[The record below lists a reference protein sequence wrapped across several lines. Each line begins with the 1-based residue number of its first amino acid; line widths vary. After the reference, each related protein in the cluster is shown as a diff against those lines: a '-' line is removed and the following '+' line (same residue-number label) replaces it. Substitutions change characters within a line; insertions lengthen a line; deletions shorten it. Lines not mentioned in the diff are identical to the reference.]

1 MSRIGKQPVP
11 IPSGVEVQFAN
22 GTLTVKGPK
31 GTLEIQPHPLMKV
44 DLDMSAKLVRV
55 TRPDDNRQSRS
66 LHGLT
71 RSLIANM
78 VQGVTTGYEK
88 KLKIGGVGFNAR
100 MDGKSVVLTV
110 GFASAIKLAPPTGVT
125 VDVDKDGTTI
135 TVKGSDKQAVGQ
147 FAAEIR
153 SKKKPAPYE
162 YKSLGKS
169 GIPKGI
175 RYDGEKV
182 VLKQGKD
189 FASG

>member
-11 IPSGVEVQFAN
+11 IPNGVEVQYSS
-22 GTLTVKGPK
+22 GTLKVKGPK
-31 GTLEIQPHPLMKV
+31 GTLEFQHHALV
-44 DLDMSAKLVRV
+44 QVELDLPGKILRV
-55 TRPDDNRQSRS
+55 NRPQDDRLSRS

-71 RSLIANM
+71 RTLIANM
-78 VQGVTTGYEK
+78 VHGVTQGYEK
-88 KLKIGGVGFNAR
+88 RLKIGGVGFNAR
-100 MDGKSVVLTV
+100 LDGKKVVLTV
-110 GFASAIKLAPPTGVT
+110 GFAKPVELTPPAGVT
-125 VDVDKDGTTI
+125 VEVDKDGTTI
-135 TVKGSDKQAVGQ
+135 TVKGADKQIVGQ

-175 RYDGEKV
+175 RYDGEV
-182 VLKQGKD
+182 VPLKQGKD